1 MLSHIRKV
9 FLDENLKP
17 AENYSKE
24 SYCWYHIP
32 ITNTISFN
40 DGNATIK
47 TINEWA
53 DKSAVEAVKQVNPTH
68 EDKKIHHQALA
79 SDPEA
84 IKNDRAVIASSIYLQ
99 IRWPNNLF
107 ERKNTLLD
115 QEFVLEKSAKKPVN
129 PYLYFQ
135 LKVIIIRYFKL
146 EFFRTFYK
154 INISCFRRHNSKFNL

>member
-1 MLSHIRKV
+1 MLCVRFVIVSIVLRKR
-9 FLDENLKP
+9 LTLMSEICQRC
-17 AENYSKE
+17 ENYSKE

-84 IKNDRAVIASSIYLQ
+84 IKKDRAVIASSIYLQ

-107 ERKNTLLD
+107 DMQAFFHDIFLD
-115 QEFVLEKSAKKPVN
+115 S
-129 PYLYFQ
+129 
-135 LKVIIIRYFKL
+135 
-146 EFFRTFYK
+146 
-154 INISCFRRHNSKFNL
+154 SM

>member
-32 ITNTISFN
+32 ITNTLSFN

-47 TINEWA
+47 AINEWA
-53 DKSAVEAVKQVNPTH
+53 DKSSVEAVKQVNPTH

-79 SDPEA
+79 VDPEA

-115 QEFVLEKSAKKPVN
+115 QEFVLEKSAKKSVN
-129 PYLYFQ
+129 PYLNFQ
-135 LKVIIIRYFKL
+135 LKVVIELY
-146 EFFRTFYK
+146 
-154 INISCFRRHNSKFNL
+154 

>member
-17 AENYSKE
+17 AENYSRE

-32 ITNTISFN
+32 IVNTLSFK

-53 DKSAVEAVKQVNPTH
+53 DKSSVEAVKQVNPTH

-79 SDPEA
+79 ADPEA
-84 IKNDRAVIASSIYLQ
+84 IQNDRAVIASSIYLQ
-99 IRWPNNLF
+99 IRWVKNLF
-107 ERKNTLLD
+107 ERKNTQLD
-115 QEFVLEKSAKKPVN
+115 QEFELEKSSKSSVRAS
-129 PYLYFQ
+129 
-135 LKVIIIRYFKL
+135 
-146 EFFRTFYK
+146 FYR
-154 INISCFRRHNSKFNL
+154 IFHEI